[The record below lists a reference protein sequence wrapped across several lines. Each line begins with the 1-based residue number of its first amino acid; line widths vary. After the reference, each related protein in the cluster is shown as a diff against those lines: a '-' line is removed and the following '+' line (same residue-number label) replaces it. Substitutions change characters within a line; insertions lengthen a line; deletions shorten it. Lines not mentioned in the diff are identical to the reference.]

1 MWANAQERRIKAC
14 PVNMGSVNRVL
25 LALLLL
31 IPAAAAHDPSDAA
44 AVWSAEIGDGTATIS
59 VSPAA
64 PKAGEQFVALL
75 ELETDLDIASVT
87 YQMCD
92 VGQTCFAIGYPV
104 PQQADGSYLLAT
116 ADEWMHSEFM
126 ADGELR
132 TFAAG
137 ERIGWQ
143 YFIEL
148 ADDNGTVLTFPHG
161 EECDVFAPD
170 DEWLACQESH
180 YFAVDIEDSK
190 STPVGLLLAPAAL
203 LIAGRRRA

>member
-1 MWANAQERRIKAC
+1 
-14 PVNMGSVNRVL
+14 MGIVNRAF

-31 IPAAAAHDPSDAA
+31 VPAAAAHDPSDAA
-44 AVWSAEIGDGTATIS
+44 AVWTREIGDGTATIT
-59 VSPAA
+59 VA
-64 PKAGEQFVALL
+64 PEAPQAGDQFVAIL
-75 ELETDLDIASVT
+75 ELETNLDIVDVT

-104 PQQADGSYLLAT
+104 PQQADGTYRLAT

-126 ADGELR
+126 ADGEQR
-132 TFAAG
+132 TFSAG

-148 ADDNGTVLTFPHG
+148 ANETVLTFPHG

-180 YFAVDIEDSK
+180 YFAVDIAESK
-190 STPVGLLLAPAAL
+190 STPAGLLLAPAAL
-203 LIAGRRRA
+203 LIAVRRRA